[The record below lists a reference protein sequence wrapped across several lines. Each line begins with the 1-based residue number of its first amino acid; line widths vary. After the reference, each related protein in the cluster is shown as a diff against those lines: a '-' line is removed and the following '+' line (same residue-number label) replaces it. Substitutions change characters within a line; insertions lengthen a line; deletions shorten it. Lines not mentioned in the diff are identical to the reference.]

1 MDGNGGSHGLC
12 FPGRTSDSL
21 KFSRSLETLFLIQC
35 LREHRETS
43 IDEEVKLI
51 TSLMPLTRKGKLVSL
66 ALTILHP
73 VSGGCPS
80 GDFSRSLLGFEFY
93 ASD

>member
-1 MDGNGGSHGLC
+1 MDGNGGSHGVC

-21 KFSRSLETLFLIQC
+21 KFPRSLETRFLIQC

-51 TSLMPLTRKGKLVSL
+51 TSLMPLTRKGKLVPL
-66 ALTILHP
+66 ARTVLHP
-73 VSGGCPS
+73 VSGGCSS
-80 GDFSRSLLGFEFY
+80 GDFSRSLLGF
-93 ASD
+93 